1 MTVAELVG
9 TVGLLMVVLTQ
20 FGAYQAERF
29 EGENVEAAAAML
41 RDLEAGAER
50 YLQLEYGDLE
60 GCLRFAPAAGTGV
73 WTGDAR
79 AAWDPSVTL
88 YEAGP
93 FIGVPLF
100 RVNGSD
106 ATGLRRLFG
115 NGYQDGCPNQDPDGD
130 GVNYVRPRSLFEAG
144 LLPAS
149 LHGLEYDVTTAN
161 PVSPLWTRFGLDA
174 RLVVRLVH
182 LGVDPAATEPELGLQ
197 ALLVV
202 SGDELLLGRAQ
213 RLAVRTGLPGAGV
226 LGSTGVGTVE
236 AHRTAY
242 GPGWRIDFCGA
253 AGFDVELGGGAV
265 TCPALQSASQD
276 SILQQVDVT
285 GDQAMR
291 GGGQLLGDLRL
302 AFGQPFGAAATRSL
316 AGAVPPPGVDVPR
329 GSLVFALAQSRT
341 DLLAGV
347 LYRVDIGIPEAN
359 RMETDID
366 FGTFGAVNVGYVSG
380 IDADGDGVVDQ
391 GTVFVGPDPGQAN
404 PMVIH
409 GDVVVTGGL
418 QVGGGVV
425 APIVPVA
432 GTGVVQGPGGTARL
446 QLAAGA
452 QLAAGGA
459 RLAAGAGGV
468 VADAGA
474 GDVTLAGGGEVEIRS
489 DGGRVGITADRVDVD
504 YGTRMDVEA
513 TGATGRV
520 LVRSGAAGAVR
531 LEGGPGT
538 AVVAVEGGGRVR
550 AEVPA
555 SNLAIR
561 MVPGA
566 ADGDLVLDNNG
577 SQVRFDGQD
586 MIVVPMRYATFD
598 ATSTVLRQAG
608 SAWGQAGDGDPL
620 LSRTLQQVAGRYTLG
635 GFGTPGTAWR
645 CSQLAEPAGVAAAG
659 SELLAVPHGWTAG
672 GYAAVRN
679 YRVVDP
685 SSMTLQPPGA
695 ASRLEYRTGV
705 IPVPEPYVGWWTD
718 PETGAAGGAGAPAAA
733 ASAWTQLVVCDW
745 N

>member
-9 TVGLLMVVLTQ
+9 VVGLLMVVLTQ

-41 RDLEAGAER
+41 RDLEDGVER

-60 GCLRFAPAAGTGV
+60 GCLRFAPAAGTGT

-79 AAWDPSVTL
+79 TAWDPSVTL

-93 FIGVPLF
+93 FVGIPLF
-100 RVNGSD
+100 RVNGAD
-106 ATGLRRLFG
+106 ATGLQRMFG
-115 NGYQDGCPNQDPDGD
+115 NGYRDGCRVPDPDGD
-130 GVNYVRPRSLFEAG
+130 GVNYDRPRSLFEAG
-144 LLPAS
+144 LLPVS

-182 LGVDPAATEPELGLQ
+182 LGVDAGATEPELGLQ

-202 SGDELLLGRAQ
+202 TGDELLLGRAQ
-213 RLAVRTGLPGAGV
+213 RLAVRTGEPGAGV
-226 LGSTGVGTVE
+226 VGSSGVGTAA

-253 AGFDVELGGGAV
+253 AGFDVELGGAAV
-265 TCPALQSASQD
+265 TCPALQPASQD
-276 SILQQVDVT
+276 SILQQVDMT
-285 GDQAMR
+285 DDQAMR
-291 GGGQLLGDLRL
+291 GGAQLLGDLRL
-302 AFGQPFGAAATRSL
+302 AFGQPFAAAPTRSL
-316 AGAVPPPGVDVPR
+316 AGAAAGDVPR
-329 GSLVFALAQSRT
+329 GTVVFALAQSRT

-366 FGTFGAVNVGYVSG
+366 FGTFGGVNVGYVSG

-404 PMVIH
+404 PTVIH

-418 QVGGGVV
+418 QVGDGVL
-425 APIVPVA
+425 APIAPVA
-432 GTGVVQGPGGTARL
+432 GTGVVQGPGGTAQL
-446 QLAAGA
+446 LLAAGG
-452 QLAAGGA
+452 QLQAGGA
-459 RLAAGAGGV
+459 RLATGAGGV
-468 VADAGA
+468 VADAGT

-489 DGGRVGITADRVDVD
+489 DGGRVELSGESVDVD
-504 YGTRMDVEA
+504 YGLRMDVEA

-586 MIVVPMRYATFD
+586 MIVVPVRYATFD
-598 ATSTVLRQAG
+598 ATSTVLRQSG

-620 LSRTLQQVAGRYTLG
+620 VSRTLQQVAGRYTLG
-635 GFGTPGTAWR
+635 GFGTPGTAWQ
-645 CSQLAEPAGVAAAG
+645 CSQLAEPAGVPAAG

-685 SSMTLQPPGA
+685 SSMSLQPPGA
-695 ASRLEYRTGV
+695 AARLEYRTGI